1 MNATLLGSAPGRAR
15 TGAYEALIQIGNRL
29 HGASADV
36 DRALDLIVTQA
47 QELLDTDLA
56 WLVLADNERG
66 VLRPVVI
73 RGFRSDDF
81 LEVELPSGIGVG
93 GCAIA
98 QQQPLIVDD
107 YANHEHATTPAVREA
122 MLAEGTVALICAPML
137 SDEELVGTLY
147 VANRRATAFTGEDA
161 WLLGALAAQASVA
174 IESRRLYRRLTVQ
187 NELLEQAFSVHRRL
201 NQASLDESG
210 LVGLAGVLTE
220 LIGLPL
226 VIEQE
231 ICEPRV
237 IHVMKG
243 PPAPGIPP
251 GAAATGDAIGAAVPT
266 VVRTIAAGP
275 RRLGTI
281 EVVGTSA
288 LDPLQLK
295 ALEQGIT
302 LLALELL
309 KQRASLEVGWRMSG
323 ELLEELLD
331 CAGPVPAAL
340 ARRAEHLQVDVTAA
354 HRMLAI
360 APADPRGERHTTLL
374 EIARGMIARRAPG
387 TGSRALGLKRGHEVL
402 LALPPALTGDAA
414 AIARAI
420 QDAARSTIG
429 ELYVGVGPCTSDF
442 AQTCRGAVTC
452 LNLARDAHPS
462 AAIVEYDTLGS
473 LRFLLDAPDLRNAA
487 DIAREPLAALI
498 AHDAQHRTPL
508 LETAR
513 AFVECGAHYGRA
525 AEQCYVAVSTLK
537 YRVRKIEQLL
547 GTHPADPEL
556 AFRLALAFKV
566 QDLLAVAAPRDQRAS
581 ATPARAGLRPQSGG
595 ADS

>member
-1 MNATLLGSAPGRAR
+1 MNSALLVHRAGHER

-36 DRALDLIVTQA
+36 DLALDLIVTQA

-56 WLVLADNERG
+56 WLVLADNARG

-73 RGFRSDDF
+73 RGFRSEAF
-81 LEVELPSGIGVG
+81 LDVELPSGLGVG

-98 QQQPLIVDD
+98 QQQPLVVDD
-107 YANHEHATTPAVREA
+107 YATHDHVTTSEVREA
-122 MLAEGTVALICAPML
+122 MLAEGTVALICAPMIR
-137 SDEELVGTLY
+137 DEELVGTLY
-147 VANRRATAFTGEDA
+147 VANRRPTAFCDEDA
-161 WLLGALAAQASVA
+161 WLLGALATQASVA

-201 NQASLDESG
+201 NQASLDEAG

-226 VIEQE
+226 VIEQD
-231 ICEPRV
+231 ICEPRT
-237 IHVMKG
+237 IHVSK
-243 PPAPGIPP
+243 
-251 GAAATGDAIGAAVPT
+251 GAAQDGWGTREPPSVT
-266 VVRTIAAGP
+266 RTIAAGP

-281 EVVGTSA
+281 EVIGTSA
-288 LDPLQLK
+288 LNPLQLK

-309 KQRASLEVGWRMSG
+309 KQRASLEVGWRLSG

-331 CAGPVPAAL
+331 CPQPVPAAL

-374 EIARGMIARRAPG
+374 ETARGMIARRAPG
-387 TGSRALGLKRGHEVL
+387 HGSRALGLKRGHEVL
-402 LALPPALTGDAA
+402 LALPPQLEADAA
-414 AIARAI
+414 HIARAI
-420 QDAARSTIG
+420 QDAARPTMG
-429 ELYVGVGPCTSDF
+429 ELYIGVGPRTVDF

-452 LNLARDAHPS
+452 LNLARDAHPT

-487 DIAREPLAALI
+487 DIAREPLQGLI
-498 AHDAQHRTPL
+498 AHDAGHRTPL

-513 AFVECGAHYGRA
+513 AFVESGGHYGRA
-525 AEQCYVAVSTLK
+525 AERCFVAVSTLK
-537 YRVRKIEQLL
+537 YRIRKIEQIL
-547 GTHPADPEL
+547 GCHPADPEV
-556 AFRLALAFKV
+556 AFRLSLAFKV
-566 QDLLAVAAPRDQRAS
+566 QDLLTVAASQQERGRP
-581 ATPARAGLRPQSGG
+581 PAVVETTGTRHPS
-595 ADS
+595 

>member
-1 MNATLLGSAPGRAR
+1 MHPALLSPHPGRER
-15 TGAYEALIQIGNRL
+15 TGAYEALIQIGNQL

-36 DRALDLIVTQA
+36 DLALDLIVTRA

-81 LEVELPSGIGVG
+81 LAVELPCGSGVG
-93 GCAIA
+93 GRAIA

-107 YANHEHATTPAVREA
+107 YPSHEHVTTDAVRDA
-122 MLAEGTVALICAPML
+122 MLAEGTVALVCAPMIR
-137 SDEELVGTLY
+137 DDQLVGTLY
-147 VANRRATAFTGEDA
+147 VANRRPTDFSDEDA

-174 IESRRLYRRLTVQ
+174 IESRRLCRRLTVQ
-187 NELLEQAFSVHRRL
+187 NELLEQAFGVHRRL
-201 NQASLDESG
+201 TQASLDEVG

-226 VIEQE
+226 TIEQD

-237 IHVMKG
+237 VQVSKG
-243 PPAPGIPP
+243 VADCPTTPGTPSV
-251 GAAATGDAIGAAVPT
+251 T
-266 VVRTIAAGP
+266 RTIAAGP

-281 EVVGTSA
+281 EVLGTTA
-288 LDPLQLK
+288 LEPLQLK

-309 KQRASLEVGWRMSG
+309 KQRASIEVAWRMSG

-331 CAGPVPAAL
+331 CAQPVAGPL
-340 ARRAEHLQVDVTAA
+340 ARRAAHFQVDVTAA

-374 EIARGMIARRAPG
+374 EIARSMIARRAPG
-387 TGSRALGLKRGHEVL
+387 HGSRALALKRGHEIL
-402 LALPPALTGDAA
+402 LALPPELEGDAA
-414 AIARAI
+414 RIARAI
-420 QDAARSTIG
+420 QEAAALTIG
-429 ELYVGVGPCTSDF
+429 DLYVGIGPCTVDF
-442 AQTCRGAVTC
+442 GQTCRGAQTC
-452 LNLARDAHPS
+452 LNLARDTHPS
-462 AAIVEYDTLGS
+462 AAVVAYDTLGS

-487 DIAREPLAALI
+487 DIAQEPLRPLI
-498 AHDAQHRTPL
+498 AHDEHHRTPL

-513 AFVECGAHYGRA
+513 AFVECGGHHGRA
-525 AEQCYVAVSTLK
+525 AERCFVAVNTMR
-537 YRVRKIEQLL
+537 YRIRKIERLL

-556 AFRLALAFKV
+556 AFRLSLAFKV
-566 QDLLAVAAPRDQRAS
+566 RDLLAVAASQEPR
-581 ATPARAGLRPQSGG
+581 ARAPAGERQDRAGRTS
-595 ADS
+595 A